1 MVAKGEG
8 GRISKVKKE
17 KKNRSTPGLVLWLLS
32 VFFLSL
38 LESQVQKHTN
48 KNFICLYS
56 IQMSLNFSLPP
67 SFLRRLPLGSSVSLW
82 EADKWLNKDTDR
94 QELPISHSALLPWVL
109 CPPYWAE
116 TSLSGSSQSFS
127 CVALIWI
134 FYGSKN
140 RCWYTFLW
148 EHTEQDASV
157 LQFKDSC
164 NLPKYN
170 HKLLKVDALNLW

>member
-1 MVAKGEG
+1 M
-8 GRISKVKKE
+8 
-17 KKNRSTPGLVLWLLS
+17 LWLLS

-134 FYGSKN
+134 FYVSKN